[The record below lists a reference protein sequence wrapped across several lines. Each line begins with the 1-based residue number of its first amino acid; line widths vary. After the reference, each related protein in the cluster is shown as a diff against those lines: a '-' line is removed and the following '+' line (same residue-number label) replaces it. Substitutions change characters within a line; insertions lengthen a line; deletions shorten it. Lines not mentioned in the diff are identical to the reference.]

1 MLVSCRILSAAALV
15 FAFVGS
21 AAAQNK
27 LSKEID
33 RLVQEKLDKA
43 KIPASPRADD
53 AEFLRRVHLDITGRI
68 PTYEQTT
75 SFLASK
81 DIDKRAKLIDELLS
95 RPEYGLHFAT
105 LWRDRIVDRAPD
117 NNQAR
122 QGYSW
127 EFISWMAD
135 GFNKE
140 RGWNDIVTGILTAEG
155 EAKTTPQTT
164 FILANRMNG
173 FPRPADLASTTGR
186 LFMGIQL
193 RCAQCHDHPYV
204 DAWKQDDFWGV
215 AAFFAQLR
223 DHNVEPDGTTRNPI
237 FHDRPLADAKKETQY
252 VNRLKRAGFLA
263 PVAGAQIAIPK
274 GSDPTK
280 VERVVPAK
288 FFLGEGPALK
298 DGDPYRTRFAGWLT
312 APANPYFARSF
323 ANRLWAHFFATGLAN
338 PVDAMRPDQP
348 PTHPALLDLLEKEFK
363 ASGFQQKHLIRAI
376 CNSET
381 YQRTSRPVMGNAED
395 RELFSH
401 MQMKLLTPD
410 QMIDA
415 LAIAAGRAPTVGK
428 NRDQQTAPFVTADAD
443 ADPTQFT
450 HGLPQF
456 LLLMNGNA
464 SANPQN
470 LGKLTLG
477 KKKDEAVQ
485 ALYHA
490 VLSRPARPAELQQML
505 AYLDKAENANQGYRD
520 IYWVLLNSAEF
531 VLNR

>member
-1 MLVSCRILSAAALV
+1 MHATLRIFIAGALV
-15 FAFVGS
+15 FATFARAS
-21 AAAQNK
+21 AQTD

-33 RLVQEKLDKA
+33 RLVHEQLDKS
-43 KIPASPRADD
+43 KIPPSPRTDD
-53 AEFLRRVHLDITGRI
+53 AEFLRRVYLDVTGRI

-75 SFLASK
+75 NFLASK
-81 DIDKRAKLIDELLS
+81 DADKRSKLIDELLS
-95 RPEYGLHFAT
+95 RPEYGLQFAT

-117 NNQAR
+117 NSQTR
-122 QGYSW
+122 QGFSW
-127 EFISWMAD
+127 EFITWLAD
-135 GFNKE
+135 GFNKD
-140 RGWNDIVTGILTAEG
+140 RGWSALVSDILSADG
-155 EAKTTPQTT
+155 EAKKVPQTT

-204 DAWKQDDFWGV
+204 DDWTQDDFWGV

-223 DHNVEPDGTTRNPI
+223 DHNVEPDGSTRNPI
-237 FHDRPLADAKKETQY
+237 FYDKAIADAKKETQY

-263 PVAGAQIAIPK
+263 PVAGANIAIPK
-274 GSDPTK
+274 SSDPTK

-288 FFLGEGPALK
+288 FFLSAKPDLKPEDPA
-298 DGDPYRTRFAGWLT
+298 RVRFAAWLT
-312 APANPYFARSF
+312 SPENAYFARSSV
-323 ANRLWAHFFATGLAN
+323 NRLWAHFFATGLAN

-348 PTHPALLDLLEKEFK
+348 SKHAALLDRLEKEFK
-363 ASGFQQKHLIRAI
+363 SSGFQQKHLIRAI
-376 CNSET
+376 CNSEA
-381 YQRTSRPVMGNAED
+381 YQRTSRPQKGNAED

-401 MQMKLLTPD
+401 MQIKLLSPD

-428 NRDQQTAPFVTADAD
+428 NRDQQNAPFVTADAD
-443 ADPTQFT
+443 GDPTQFT
-450 HGLPQF
+450 HGIPQF

-464 SANPQN
+464 SSNPQN
-470 LGKLTLG
+470 LGKLTTG
-477 KKKDEAVQ
+477 KKKEDAVQ
-485 ALYHA
+485 ALYHT
-490 VLSRPARPAELQQML
+490 VLSRPARPAEMERML
-505 AYLDKAENANQGYRD
+505 VHLEKAPNANEGYRD

>member
-1 MLVSCRILSAAALV
+1 MLAKLRILSATAFV
-15 FAFVGS
+15 FATLAPAS
-21 AAAQNK
+21 AQPP
-27 LSKEID
+27 LSKAVD
-33 RLVQEKLDKA
+33 RLVNEQLEKA

-53 AEFLRRVHLDITGRI
+53 AEFLRRVYLDITGRI

-75 SFLASK
+75 TFLASK
-81 DIDKRAKLIDELLS
+81 DDDKRAKLIDELVS

-127 EFISWMAD
+127 EFITWLAES
-135 GFNKE
+135 FNQD
-140 RGWNDIVTGILTAEG
+140 RGWNEVVSDILTADG
-155 EAKTTPQTT
+155 EAKKNPRTT

-204 DAWKQDDFWGV
+204 DSWTQDDFWGV

-223 DHNVEPDGTTRNPI
+223 DHNVENDGTTQKPI
-237 FHDRPLADAKKETQY
+237 YYDKPIADAKKETQY

-263 PVAGAQIAIPK
+263 PVDGAKIAIPK

-280 VERVVPAK
+280 VERVVEAK
-288 FFLGEGPALK
+288 FFLGDKPDLKPEDPAR
-298 DGDPYRTRFAGWLT
+298 PRFAAWLT
-312 APANPYFARSF
+312 STANPFFARSS

-338 PVDAMRPDQP
+338 PVDATRPDQP
-348 PTHPALLDLLEKEFK
+348 SKHAALLDLLEKEFK

-381 YQRTSRPVMGNAED
+381 YQRTSRPLKDNAQD
-395 RELFSH
+395 REFFSH
-401 MQMKLLTPD
+401 MQIKLMSPD

-415 LAIAAGRAPTVGK
+415 LAIAAGRAPTIGK
-428 NRDQQTAPFVTADAD
+428 NREQQNAPFVTADAD
-443 ADPTQFT
+443 GDPTQFT
-450 HGLPQF
+450 HGVPQF

-464 SANPQN
+464 SSNPQN
-470 LGKLTLG
+470 LGKLTTG
-477 KKKDEAVQ
+477 KKKEDAVQ
-485 ALYHA
+485 ALYHT
-490 VLSRPARPAELQQML
+490 VLSRPARPAEMDRML